1 MERELFDLDILV
13 GNWESI
19 NLNPTVMI
27 HRNAESHQLSIIY
40 MNEATKQAS
49 PVTYEIQED
58 EQGYFVYFNGKRA
71 SISYCQRL
79 DMLTIAL
86 SLIHISEPTRP
97 EPISYAVFCLKK
109 FFFNDTATTE
119 IYTLEFVGSVRCV

>member
-27 HRNAESHQLSIIY
+27 YRNGKSHQLSIIY
-40 MNEATKQAS
+40 MNETTKQATPS
-49 PVTYEIQED
+49 TYEIQED
-58 EQGYFVYFNGKRA
+58 EQGYCVYLNGKRA

-79 DMLTIAL
+79 DMLTIA
-86 SLIHISEPTRP
+86 
-97 EPISYAVFCLKK
+97 
-109 FFFNDTATTE
+109 
-119 IYTLEFVGSVRCV
+119 TLGDYMRN